1 MQYVR
6 VGLSGFFAPTCK
18 KMNQVLTVLEDSG
31 KAPIFIHCRRGADRS
46 GMVVAC
52 YRIAHDHWTNV
63 EAMQEARDDG
73 LSRFEVLMQ
82 IFVRH
87 FRPQPSI
94 VQQ

>member
-1 MQYVR
+1 
-6 VGLSGFFAPTCK
+6 
-18 KMNQVLTVLEDSG
+18 
-31 KAPIFIHCRRGADRS
+31 
-46 GMVVAC
+46 MVVAC